1 MQVANQTIEI
11 SRREKEDMA
20 TKLSQAERML
30 ADGKHSMQKLEDDNS
45 RLRRALEQS
54 MTTVNRMSLD
64 SDNAVDRLVIIA
76 LSSVMI
82 LVNPYMD
89 DCSFVAMYMR
99 SLRKTIFLQ
108 YMLNC
113 KEFNTFLDEHG
124 QTLIPKPL

>member
-89 DCSFVAMYMR
+89 DCSFVAMYMC
-99 SLRKTIFLQ
+99 SLGKTFFSPIHAKLSS
-108 YMLNC
+108 
-113 KEFNTFLDEHG
+113 
-124 QTLIPKPL
+124 I

>member
-11 SRREKEDMA
+11 SRREMEDMA

-30 ADGKHSMQKLEDDNS
+30 ADGKRSMQKLEDDNS

-64 SDNAVDRLVIIA
+64 SDNSVDRLVMIT

-82 LVNPYMD
+82 
-89 DCSFVAMYMR
+89 
-99 SLRKTIFLQ
+99 
-108 YMLNC
+108 
-113 KEFNTFLDEHG
+113 
-124 QTLIPKPL
+124 